1 MQEQIKA
8 NIKAAMM
15 AKEVERLSV
24 MRGVSAALTTEM
36 ISEQRMSTGKAVTD
50 ALSDDECARVIKK
63 LIKQRKDS
71 IEQFVAGG
79 REDLAADE
87 KSELAILETLL
98 PAQMTHDEIVD
109 AVKKVIESM
118 GEIDMSKKGMITG
131 QIIKAVGTNAD
142 GAVVKTV
149 IDELLK

>member
-8 NIKAAMM
+8 NIKACMM
-15 AKEVERLSV
+15 AKEMEKLQV

-36 ISEQRMSTGKAVTD
+36 VSEQRMATGKAVTEP
-50 ALSDDECARVIKK
+50 LTDEECVKVIKK
-63 LIKQRKDS
+63 LVKQRKDS
-71 IEQFVAGG
+71 IEQFANGG

-98 PAQMTHDEIVD
+98 PAQMTREQIVE
-109 AVKKVIESM
+109 AVKNKIAEM

-131 QIIKAVGTNAD
+131 MIIKHVGSDAD
-142 GAVVKTV
+142 GSVVKEV

>member
-1 MQEQIKA
+1 
-8 NIKAAMM
+8 
-15 AKEVERLSV
+15 
-24 MRGVSAALTTEM
+24 
-36 ISEQRMSTGKAVTD
+36 MSTGKAVTD
-50 ALSDDECARVIKK
+50 PLSDEECARVIKK

-79 REDLAADE
+79 REDLAGDE
-87 KSELAILETLL
+87 KVELAILETLL

-109 AVKKVIESM
+109 AVKKVIAGL

-131 QIIKAVGTNAD
+131 QIIKAIGTNAD
-142 GAVVKTV
+142 GSVVKSV